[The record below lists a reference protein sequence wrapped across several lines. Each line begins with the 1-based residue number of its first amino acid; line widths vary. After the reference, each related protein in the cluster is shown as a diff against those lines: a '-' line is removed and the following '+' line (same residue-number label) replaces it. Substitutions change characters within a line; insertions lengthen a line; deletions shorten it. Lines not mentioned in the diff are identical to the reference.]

1 MRTQLTVDR
10 TRSRS
15 ATKIAMSCSSIMTSV
30 LLLLLFLF
38 LLLFFALLLV
48 AFGRARAIGTR
59 KISRQVRIGIGR
71 DHVMPSQP
79 NTAHCIKSGTSLTGT
94 SLAKAFTLRFRSSVS
109 RTTSRLKRRG
119 CPSSAGAKDGIPRN
133 FFIEF
138 ARFSRSPPA
147 SNAHLF
153 SFPGILW

>member
-1 MRTQLTVDR
+1 MTTVVRAQLTVDR

-15 ATKIAMSCSSIMTSV
+15 ATKITMNCSSTMTSV
-30 LLLLLFLF
+30 PLLLLL
-38 LLLFFALLLV
+38 LLLLLLVFALLLV

-71 DHVMPSQP
+71 DHVMPPQP

-94 SLAKAFTLRFRSSVS
+94 SLARAFTLRFRSSVS

-119 CPSSAGAKDGIPRN
+119 CPSSAWAKDGIPRKKF

-138 ARFSRSPPA
+138 ARPSRSPPA
-147 SNAHLF
+147 FILF
-153 SFPGILW
+153 TL